1 MARTRKILIGKEF
14 TAQRTF
20 GAFPNSLILREGSNY
35 GWYQPANHQ
44 RFGATEDEER
54 QIIAEAREAAK
65 AYSGHSYSRPRVL
78 DPAITNHFIRRGY
91 SQGFAGELSRFL
103 NSMGWSETD
112 GEQRIISFQMMN
124 EFLNQDT
131 YEVYGDFLDEHWDTL
146 YSKAVEFVFN
156 EYAHTTALLRE
167 FYQSNLLTFRPRL
180 PKVAQKEIEALTKN
194 EIIKIRSL
202 SVINESIPNGNAR
215 ARLKSAVAVLN
226 GEQSVSVPPSQIINT
241 FARAFAKTI
250 ADVNPTTGLNILN
263 VQKQFNEALSGGAY
277 YLTAQRA
284 ESSSDKLF
292 TNDIQ
297 RYANYLYEHAEE
309 FTVAEMFFA
318 AICWLETKLIARTG
332 TKADVLGIFLQVMD
346 TYKDEPDNI
355 LEFFRM
361 VGEAGASYDGEVP
374 TMTHWKK
381 AFSEGY
387 LDAIMGAEITLSLIA
402 GSDKSVTKLE
412 RQRMYR
418 NSLKGE

>member
-1 MARTRKILIGKEF
+1 MAKTRKILIGKEF
-14 TAQRTF
+14 SAQRTF
-20 GAFPNSLILREGSNY
+20 AAFPNSLILREANNY
-35 GWYQPANHQ
+35 GWYQPGNHQ

-54 QIIAEAREAAK
+54 QIIAEAREAAR
-65 AYSGHSYSRPRVL
+65 AYVGNRYSRPRVL
-78 DPAITNHFIRRGY
+78 DAAIANHFIKRGY
-91 SQGFAGELSRFL
+91 SQAFAGELSRFL

-112 GEQRIISFQMMN
+112 GEQRIVSFQMLN
-124 EFLNQDT
+124 EFLKQDDF
-131 YEVYGDFLDEHWDTL
+131 EVYGDYLEEHWDDL
-146 YSKAVEFVFN
+146 YEKAIEFRFN
-156 EYAHTTALLRE
+156 EYPHSLTLLKE
-167 FYQSNLLTFRPRL
+167 FHLSNILTFRPSL
-180 PKVAQKEIEALTKN
+180 PKVVQKEMEALTKD
-194 EIIKIRSL
+194 EIIKIRAL
-202 SVINESIPNGNAR
+202 SVINESITNGNVR
-215 ARLKSAVAVLN
+215 ARLKSIVAVLN
-226 GEQSVSVPPSQIINT
+226 GEQSVSVPPTQIINT

-250 ADVNPTTGLNILN
+250 AAMNPTTGVNILG

-277 YLTAQRA
+277 YLTAQRT
-284 ESSSDKLF
+284 ESASDKLF

-297 RYANYLYEHAEE
+297 RYADYLYDHAEE
-309 FTVAEMFFA
+309 FSVAEMFFA

-332 TKADVLGIFLQVMD
+332 TKADVLGIFLRVMD
-346 TYKDEPDNI
+346 TYKDEPENI

-387 LDAIMGAEITLSLIA
+387 LDSIMGAEITLSLIA
-402 GSDKSVTKLE
+402 GSNKTVTKLE

>member
-20 GAFPNSLILREGSNY
+20 SAFPNSLILREASNY
-35 GWYQPANHQ
+35 GWYQAGNHQ

-54 QIIAEAREAAK
+54 QIIAEAREAAR
-65 AYSGHSYSRPRVL
+65 AYAGNRYSRPRVL
-78 DPAITNHFIRRGY
+78 DAAITNHFIKRGY
-91 SQGFAGELSRFL
+91 SQAFAGELTRFL
-103 NSMGWSETD
+103 NSMGWGETD
-112 GEQRIISFQMMN
+112 GEQRIISFQMLN
-124 EFLNQDT
+124 EFLNQDEF
-131 YEVYGDFLDEHWDTL
+131 EVYGDYLEEHWDDI
-146 YSKAVEFVFN
+146 YGKAIEFRFN
-156 EYAHTTALLRE
+156 EYPHSLTLLRE
-167 FYQSNLLTFRPRL
+167 FYHSNILTFRPRL
-180 PKVAQKEIEALTKN
+180 PKVAQKEIEVLTKD
-194 EIIKIRSL
+194 EITKIRAL

-226 GEQSVSVPPSQIINT
+226 GEQSVSVPPAQIINT

-250 ADVNPTTGLNILN
+250 AAMNPTTGVNILG

-277 YLTAQRA
+277 YLTSQRA
-284 ESSSDKLF
+284 ESASDKLF

-297 RYANYLYEHAEE
+297 RYADYLYDHAED

-402 GSDKSVTKLE
+402 GSDKTVTKLE